1 MKKALLAAA
10 ALTASAAFAFAQA
23 PDFTAVDTDASGTV
37 TMEEAK
43 AAMPDITEEAFA
55 AADTDQS
62 GDLSLEEYA
71 AMAG

>member
-1 MKKALLAAA
+1 
-10 ALTASAAFAFAQA
+10 
-23 PDFTAVDTDASGTV
+23 
-37 TMEEAK
+37 MEEAK